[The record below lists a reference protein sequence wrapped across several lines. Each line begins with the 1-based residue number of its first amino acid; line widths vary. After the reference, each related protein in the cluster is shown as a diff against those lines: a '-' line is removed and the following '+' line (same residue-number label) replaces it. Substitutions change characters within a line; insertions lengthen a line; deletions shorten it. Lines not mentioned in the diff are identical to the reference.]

1 MIEELLKVKIWTA
14 PEITKL
20 FKFLEDL
27 FDEEKCVIVSDVAK
41 ELLKRGEKD
50 NVSAAEVIL
59 VYATQ
64 HYFNVED
71 NNYKALVYYRL
82 GQLYE
87 HHRENFVK
95 AYTYYNKYTLNNTNN
110 GNNHSTLLRALIL
123 RDNFTYSDELEKEFR
138 QSLGEIDLGLKSDRL
153 YENIGR
159 LIVSQ
164 KEGKD
169 DEVDQIAKRLKGIV
183 KTELFVFPDLITR
196 KDTIRD
202 TLDVPMKVIRFV
214 ETL

>member
-1 MIEELLKVKIWTA
+1 MIEELLKVRIWTA

-20 FKFLEDL
+20 FKYLEDL

-64 HYFNVED
+64 HYFNVND

-87 HHRENFVK
+87 HNRENFVK
-95 AYTYYNKYTLNNTNN
+95 AYTYYNKYTLNNTTND
-110 GNNHSTLLRALIL
+110 NNHSTLLRVLIL

-138 QSLGEIDLGLKSDRL
+138 LSLGEIDLGLKSDRL

-159 LIVSQ
+159 LIIARND
-164 KEGKD
+164 GKD
-169 DEVDQIAKRLKGIV
+169 EDVEKISKRLKGIV
-183 KTELFVFPDLITR
+183 KTEFLIFPDLITR

-202 TLDVPMKVIRFV
+202 TLDVPLKVVKFV
-214 ETL
+214 ESL

>member
-20 FKFLEDL
+20 FKYLEDL
-27 FDEEKCVIVSDVAK
+27 FDEEKCIIVSDVAK

-183 KTELFVFPDLITR
+183 KTEFLVFPDLITR

>member
-1 MIEELLKVKIWTA
+1 MIEDLLKVKVWKA
-14 PEITKL
+14 SEITSF
-20 FKFLEDL
+20 FKYLEDL

-64 HYFNVED
+64 HYFNVDD
-71 NNYKALVYYRL
+71 NNFKALVYYRL

-87 HHRENFVK
+87 LHRENFIK

-123 RDNFTYSDELEKEFR
+123 RDDFTYSDELEKEFR
-138 QSLGEIDLGLKSDRL
+138 QSLGEIDLGLKADRL

-159 LIVSQ
+159 LIIAK
-164 KEGKD
+164 KEGR
-169 DEVDQIAKRLKGIV
+169 DEDATQVAKRLKGIV
-183 KTELFVFPDLITR
+183 KTELFVFPDIITR

-202 TLDVPMKVIRFV
+202 TLDVPLKVIKYV
-214 ETL
+214 EGL

>member
-14 PEITKL
+14 PEITKF
-20 FKFLEDL
+20 FKYLEDL
-27 FDEEKCVIVSDVAK
+27 FDEEKCVIVADVTK

-50 NVSAAEVIL
+50 NISAAEVIL

-64 HYFNVED
+64 HYFNVDD

-87 HHRENFVK
+87 HHRENFVR
-95 AYTYYNKYTLNNTNN
+95 AYTYYNKYTLNNTKN

-123 RDNFTYSDELEKEFR
+123 RDDFTYSEELEKEFR

-159 LIVSQ
+159 LIIAR
-164 KEGKD
+164 KEGNEEDVEK
-169 DEVDQIAKRLKGIV
+169 ISKRLKGIV
-183 KTELFVFPDLITR
+183 KTEFLIFPDLITR

-202 TLDVPMKVIRFV
+202 TLDVPLKVIKFV
-214 ETL
+214 EGL

>member
-20 FKFLEDL
+20 FKYLEDL
-27 FDEEKCVIVSDVAK
+27 FDEEKCIIVSDVAK

-159 LIVSQ
+159 LIVFQ

-183 KTELFVFPDLITR
+183 KTELLVFPDLITR
-196 KDTIRD
+196 KDTVRD
-202 TLDVPMKVIRFV
+202 TLDIPLKVIKFI

>member
-202 TLDVPMKVIRFV
+202 TLDVPLKVIRFV

>member
-1 MIEELLKVKIWTA
+1 MIEELLKVRIWTA
-14 PEITKL
+14 PEITKF
-20 FKFLEDL
+20 FKYLEDL

-50 NVSAAEVIL
+50 NVSVAEVIL

-64 HYFNVED
+64 HYFNVD
-71 NNYKALVYYRL
+71 DTNFKALVYYRL

-87 HHRENFVK
+87 HNRENFVK
-95 AYTYYNKYTLNNTNN
+95 AYTYYNKYTLNNTKN

-123 RDNFTYSDELEKEFR
+123 RDDFTYSDELEKEFR
-138 QSLGEIDLGLKSDRL
+138 LSLGEIDLGLKSDRL

-159 LIVSQ
+159 LIIAR
-164 KEGKD
+164 KDGKD
-169 DEVDQIAKRLKGIV
+169 EDVEKISKRLKGIV
-183 KTELFVFPDLITR
+183 KTEFLIFPDLITR

-202 TLDVPMKVIRFV
+202 TLDVPLKVIKFV
-214 ETL
+214 ELL

>member
-20 FKFLEDL
+20 FKYLEDL
-27 FDEEKCVIVSDVAK
+27 FDEEKCIIVSDVAK

-169 DEVDQIAKRLKGIV
+169 DEVDQITKRLKGIV
-183 KTELFVFPDLITR
+183 KTEFLVFPDLITR

-214 ETL
+214 ERL

>member
-14 PEITKL
+14 PEITKF
-20 FKFLEDL
+20 FKSLEDL
-27 FDEEKCVIVSDVAK
+27 FDEEKCVIVSDVTK

-71 NNYKALVYYRL
+71 NNYKALVYHRL

-169 DEVDQIAKRLKGIV
+169 DEVDQITKRLKGIV
-183 KTELFVFPDLITR
+183 KTEFLVFPDLITR

>member
-183 KTELFVFPDLITR
+183 KIELLVFPDLITR